1 MASEVQDKY
10 YAGVGSRSTPMHIQ
24 KLFEEIAAT
33 LAQNGYVLRSGGAEG
48 ADVAFE
54 RGCKTVKN
62 HRKEIF
68 IPWKGFAKN
77 DSPLYDVPAAATKMA
92 SEIHPAWDKCSK
104 WVRLLH
110 GRNCMQILGATLDT
124 PCEFVLCWTP
134 NGEAEGGTATAI
146 NLAIKHD
153 IPIYNFAKQEDIE
166 RFSAKVM
173 PIEVDETK
181 GYDFIF

>member
-62 HRKEIF
+62 Q
-68 IPWKGFAKN
+68 
-77 DSPLYDVPAAATKMA
+77 A
-92 SEIHPAWDKCSK
+92 SKAQRSES
-104 WVRLLH
+104 L
-110 GRNCMQILGATLDT
+110 
-124 PCEFVLCWTP
+124 
-134 NGEAEGGTATAI
+134 
-146 NLAIKHD
+146 
-153 IPIYNFAKQEDIE
+153 
-166 RFSAKVM
+166 FSHSA
-173 PIEVDETK
+173 
-181 GYDFIF
+181 